1 MKKNLLKKCLF
12 IIFLSVLSMIV
23 ISIML
28 KYDVEGEKK
37 LPFSISKILLVST
50 VDGNE
55 QTDEQNIWN
64 IDVTQ
69 VNDLYIYLDKTID
82 VEQTINQ
89 IKVENFVVN
98 KTPSKGKLKVLRPTG
113 ELPNLYTYSEQDYI
127 NGSITYLGAA
137 IDDMKAL
144 EISNNGGVIG
154 FRVALENL
162 GNFISNEKID
172 VSYDGDLLSNMG
184 VNLEEISFNISFDII
199 ITTSENVNYKGTITL
214 DMPINSVI
222 EEGSSSTE
230 ITEFSNIVFKRI

>member
-82 VEQTINQ
+82 DEQTINQ

-98 KTPSKGKLKVLRPTG
+98 KAPSKGKLKVLRPTG

-162 GNFISNEKID
+162 GNFISNENIE
-172 VSYDGDLLSNMG
+172 VTYDGELLSNMG

>member
-1 MKKNLLKKCLF
+1 MKKNLLKKCVF

-82 VEQTINQ
+82 DEQTINQ

-162 GNFISNEKID
+162 GNFISNENIE
-172 VSYDGDLLSNMG
+172 VTYDGKLLSNMG